1 MTPQEYCRAIEDY
14 LCRKNDG
21 HLIRIVGPSFERV
34 CGWAEQGIPFRIA
47 CQGVDAYFVRY
58 YAKGTRRRPVQI
70 DFCEHDV
77 QDAFDGWR
85 RAVGVRL
92 PGTEPSDEQKETKG
106 SKRSLPAHLD
116 RICQRVTEKR
126 AGMTPLPESFDTVLE
141 MITHEAA
148 AFRDAPGPIRGEA
161 RQRITTRL
169 VELDR
174 MMLDAARATLEPP
187 QLEALRSEASE
198 QLTPFRDRMPADAYE
213 RTLESAVDRL
223 IREREQ
229 LPRIAFE

>member
-1 MTPQEYCRAIEDY
+1 MR
-14 LCRKNDG
+14 
-21 HLIRIVGPSFERV
+21 
-34 CGWAEQGIPFRIA
+34 WAEQGIPFRIA

-58 YAKGTRRRPVQI
+58 YAKGARRRPVQI

-77 QDAFDGWR
+77 QDAFDAWR

-92 PGTEPSDEQKETKG
+92 PGAELSEEQKETKA

-126 AGMTPLPESFDTVLE
+126 AGMTPLPESFDVVLE
-141 MITHEAA
+141 TITREAA

-174 MMLDAARATLEPP
+174 MMLAAARAILDAP

-198 QLTPFRDRMPADAYE
+198 QLKPFRARMPTDAYE
-213 RTLESAVDRL
+213 CTLESAVDRL

-229 LPRIAFE
+229 LPTLLSSEGFTVD